1 MTKKIL
7 SLGLLLGGIPTMM
20 AQLWANVQTSES
32 LDRGLAVIT
41 TSGGNAVQW
50 RILPTDVQR
59 GYTYTLRSFANATS
73 DTEFTTQSFTT
84 ANASFYLDKKRSA
97 RYQVLTHDADGNVID
112 SLTSGIVSPHAQMLQ
127 LPMNRPEATSTASYY
142 PNDASVAD
150 VDGDGQY
157 ELILKW
163 NPSTSLDNSYSGKT
177 DETIYDCYEIA
188 GDDFGKQL
196 WRIRMGKNIR
206 SGAHYS
212 PFLVYDFDGD
222 GKAEFV
228 LKTAPGTT
236 DANGAYVS
244 TVGASDDIRNITT
257 NASDLRNGNGH
268 VTSGEEFLTIFNGE
282 TGAAMQTVWY
292 NPNRGQG
299 CGSAA
304 SYGQWESVAGKS
316 TNYNRGERYGACVAH
331 LDGVDQLPS
340 MIFQRGYYTFA
351 YFWAVDWDGT
361 NLTTRWL
368 HRGTSKTTWSVVD
381 GTGKQIA
388 SGTGK
393 SSFGQGV
400 HGISVA
406 DVDGDG
412 MDEIVMGSATIDHD
426 GKLLCSTGFGHGDA
440 IHVGHFDPDRAGMQ
454 IFMPH
459 EESACS
465 YGADLHDATTGEVL
479 YRATS
484 DKDNGRGIAGDFFY
498 KVNGTTGLDEMLGW
512 ELFSNSESAPY
523 NFVSGASATKSTDKN
538 FRLYWNGDLYDDSF
552 DGRYSNNTGI
562 TGQEVNDHIG
572 SNAPRI
578 QSWNGSSLST
588 TNLSTYGG
596 TPRTCNTT
604 KATPCL
610 IADIWG
616 DWREEII
623 CWEDSDPSLLDIYTT
638 VETTQYPVPCLMT
651 DHVYR
656 MGIAWQN
663 VGYNQPPHLGYYLP
677 DAYLARYVVSA
688 DGTQLTDTLE
698 LGQEIEPLVIKARN
712 AASIT
717 KSGTILSGL
726 GMTTTIDLENQT
738 VTVSGA
744 PTKKGTYSGA
754 VVFTGT
760 YNKCTAP
767 VKFVVVEATSGIGEV
782 SSDMADGAALRDL
795 CGRRIGQPRKGQP
808 CIIGH
813 KVVIY

>member
-1 MTKKIL
+1 MTKRIL

-20 AQLWANVQTSES
+20 AQLWANVHTSED
-32 LDRGLAVIT
+32 LDRGLAVIA

-50 RILPTDVQR
+50 RILPSDVQR
-59 GYTYTLRSFANATS
+59 GYTYTLRLFANATS
-73 DTEFTTQSFTT
+73 DTEFTTQTFTT
-84 ANASFYLDKKRSA
+84 ADASFYLDKKGNA
-97 RYQVLTHDADGNVID
+97 RYQVLTHDAEGNVID
-112 SLTSGIVSPHAQMLQ
+112 SYTSGIVTPHAQLKQVQ
-127 LPMNRPEATSTASYY
+127 LSRPATTSTASYY

-163 NPSTSLDNSYSGKT
+163 NPSNSHDNSHAGKT
-177 DETIYDCYEIA
+177 DNTYYDCYEIVGDEA
-188 GDDFGKQL
+188 GKLL
-196 WRIRMGKNIR
+196 WRIDMGKNIR

-228 LKTAPGTT
+228 AKTAPGSM
-236 DANGAYVS
+236 DATGAYVS
-244 TVGASDDIRNITT
+244 TVGASANIQNITT
-257 NASDLRNGNGH
+257 NGSDLRNGNGH
-268 VTSGEEFLTIFNGE
+268 VTGGEEFLTIFNGE

-292 NPNRGQG
+292 NPNRGMG

-304 SYGQWESVAGKS
+304 SYGTWESVVGKS

-340 MIFQRGYYTFA
+340 MIFQRGYYTQS

-368 HRGTSKTTWSVVD
+368 HRGTSKTAWSVVD
-381 GTGKQIA
+381 GEGKQVA
-388 SGTGK
+388 NGTGK

-406 DVDGDG
+406 DVDDDG
-412 MDEIVMGSATIDHD
+412 FDEIVMGSATIDHD
-426 GKLLCSTGFGHGDA
+426 GRLLCSTGFGHGDA
-440 IHVGHFDPDRAGMQ
+440 IHLGHFDPDRAGMQ

-484 DKDNGRGIAGDFFY
+484 SSDNGRGIAGDFFY
-498 KVNGTTGLDEMLGW
+498 KVNSTTGLDEMLGW
-512 ELFSNSESAPY
+512 ELFSNSESAPL
-523 NFVSGASATKSTDKN
+523 NFVSGALATKSTDKN
-538 FRLYWNGDLYDDSF
+538 FRLYWNGDLYDESF
-552 DGRYSNNTGI
+552 DGRYSSPSGVSSENL
-562 TGQEVNDHIG
+562 NDHVG

-578 QSWNGSSLST
+578 QSWNGSSLKT
-588 TNLSTYGG
+588 TTLSTYGG
-596 TPRTCNTT
+596 SPRTCNTT

-616 DWREEII
+616 DWREEIV
-623 CWEDSDPSLLDIYTT
+623 CWEDGDPSLLNIYTT
-638 VETTQYPVPCLMT
+638 VETTTYPVPCLMT
-651 DHVYR
+651 DHTYR

-677 DAYLARYVVSA
+677 DAFLARYVVSA
-688 DGTQLTDTLE
+688 NGTQLTATIE
-698 LGQEIEPLVIKARN
+698 QGQEIEPLVITAKN
-712 AASIT
+712 AASIV

-726 GMTTTIDLENQT
+726 GLTTDIDLDGQT

-744 PTKKGTYSGA
+744 PTKTGTFSGA
-754 VVFTGT
+754 IVFTGT
-760 YNKCTAP
+760 YNKCTAQ
-767 VKFVVVEATSGIGEV
+767 VKFTVVEATSGIGEV
-782 SSDMADGAALRDL
+782 SS
-795 CGRRIGQPRKGQP
+795 
-808 CIIGH
+808 
-813 KVVIY
+813 VVAN

>member
-1 MTKKIL
+1 MKNQNLTICLLAAGVQALATAL
-7 SLGLLLGGIPTMM
+7 SADVRT
-20 AQLWANVQTSES
+20 TES
-32 LDRGLAVIT
+32 LDRGLAVIST
-41 TSGGNAVQW
+41 TSGNVVQW
-50 RILPTDVQR
+50 RILPSDIANGHTFALR
-59 GYTYTLRSFANATS
+59 GYASATDEAYTEIATFAAS
-73 DTEFTTQSFTT
+73 DPSCYVDKTKFACYEICTID
-84 ANASFYLDKKRSA
+84 ANQ
-97 RYQVLTHDADGNVID
+97 QVVADC
-112 SLTSGIVSPHAQMLQ
+112 TSGIVSPHAQMLQ

-268 VTSGEEFLTIFNGE
+268 VTNGEEFLTIFNGE
-282 TGAAMQTVWY
+282 TGVAMQTVWY

-340 MIFQRGYYTFA
+340 MVFQRGYYTFA

-368 HRGTSKTTWSVVD
+368 HRGTSKTAWSVVD
-381 GTGKQIA
+381 GTGKQLA

-400 HGISVA
+400 HGISVG
-406 DVDGDG
+406 DVDDDG
-412 MDEIVMGSATIDHD
+412 FDEIVMGSATIDHD

-440 IHVGHFDPDRAGMQ
+440 IHLGKIDPDREGLQ
-454 IFMPH
+454 IYMPH
-459 EESACS
+459 EESGCG
-465 YGADLHDATTGEVL
+465 YGDDLHDAATGEVL
-479 YRATS
+479 FRGYTS
-484 DKDNGRGIAGDFFY
+484 GDNGRGIAGDFFY
-498 KVNGTTGLDEMLGW
+498 KMNTTTGLDEMLGW
-512 ELFSNSESAPY
+512 ELFSGAESVPY
-523 NFVSGASATKSTDKN
+523 NFTCDVSAPSSTDKN

-578 QSWNGSSLST
+578 QSWNGSKMVT
-588 TNLSTYGG
+588 TTLSTYGG
-596 TPRTCNTT
+596 SPRTCNVT

-677 DAYLARYVVSA
+677 DAFLSRYVVSA

-698 LGQEIEPLVIKARN
+698 VGQEIEPLVIKARN

-744 PTKKGTYSGA
+744 PTKKGTFSGA

-767 VKFVVVEATSGIGEV
+767 VKFVIVEATSGIGEV
-782 SSDMADGAALRDL
+782 NSDMADDTVLRDL
-795 CGRRIGQPRKGQP
+795 CGRRIAQPSKGQP
-808 CIIGH
+808 CIVGR
-813 KVVIY
+813 KVIIY